1 MVLVFPELT
10 LALSCPAVQR
20 IGDTA
25 AEKRQS
31 LKL

>member
-20 IGDTA
+20 IG
-25 AEKRQS
+25 EIPP
-31 LKL
+31 LKKGRV